1 MKFFFSIYSIFF
13 LSIFSVFSQLNNG
26 KLFVLNEGNSAQKG
40 TIGFI
45 DYATNLYTHL
55 DSMASY
61 GNQIVAHNGLLY
73 AIDGVGKVHIYD
85 INANYASLGVLN
97 NVFARGLDFWGNKM
111 LITSTEPPFLRVYE
125 KTAPFSYLY
134 GFDETAIRS
143 AREEVIVA
151 GNQAYLSGFYG
162 DSVVYAINLDN
173 NTSTMIGTE
182 NNPYQIEEINGQI
195 YVACFSYN
203 VDWTTNTQIHRINTS
218 TNTIDA
224 NLYLPYSDGFTSS
237 NTHLYQ
243 KKSNGKV
250 LTIDA
255 ALQVVDTTSVQ
266 GYFYGFQYDK
276 WSNTLFYSETDYIS
290 TGFVGYIQNNMI
302 YPTVST
308 SLSPRT
314 FYFMS
319 NTGVAVENETISNTF
334 SVYPNPAKEVISLQN
349 LPLNEN
355 YTYQIWNMTGKKWLE
370 NTFDTKQ
377 IDISTLPQGMYFIKV
392 ATTNGQHFVC
402 KWIKE

>member
-85 INANYASLGVLN
+85 INANYASLAVLDA
-97 NVFARGLDFWGNKM
+97 VFARGIAFSGNKM
-111 LITSTEPPFLRVYE
+111 LLTSTEPPFLRVYE
-125 KTAPFSYLY
+125 KTVPFSYLY

-173 NTSTMIGTE
+173 NTSTTIGTE

-195 YVACFSYN
+195 YVACFTYN

-224 NLYLPYSDGFTSS
+224 NLYLPYSDGFTAS

-255 ALQVVDTTSVQ
+255 ALQVVDTTNAQ

-314 FYFMS
+314 FYFMA
-319 NTGVAVENETISNTF
+319 NAGVAVENETISNTF

-355 YTYQIWNMTGKKWLE
+355 YTYQIWDMTGKKWLE
-370 NTFDTKQ
+370 NTFNTKQ
-377 IDISTLPQGMYFIKV
+377 IDISTLPQGMYFIK
-392 ATTNGQHFVC
+392 AAATNGQHFVC